1 MKIFLIIPD
10 AKGVLAKPTNPHI
23 GTAYL
28 AAVLLKH
35 GHHVNVLDMRFGYK
49 YKYLIKKLKKF
60 NPDFIGITSTS
71 VEYKKAYDL
80 IEKLKRDKF
89 KVIIG
94 GPHAS
99 VMLKKI
105 LEETKADYAIKREG
119 EETIIDFLN
128 KPDKPKQVK
137 GLIWRNKNGKIIEN
151 KDREKIHDLDKL
163 PFPAFELFELDKY
176 MDKKLP
182 IITSRGCPYH
192 CTYCSIFFTMGH
204 KFRARSPENVV
215 DELEKWYKK
224 GYKYFSFNDDCFSF
238 DMERA
243 EKICDL
249 ILTRNLKIKWELRNG
264 IRINKITEKLLKKMK
279 KSGCVYVAFGVESAN
294 QDVLNKMKKGITIEQ
309 AKKAILFADKVGIKK
324 GAFFI
329 IGLPGGNMKTFKQTL
344 DFALSL
350 PLDEVRFYNA
360 IPYPGTELFSWI
372 KKNGKF
378 LQPLNSYLNKADAWD
393 PNPIYETND
402 FKRKERKKAFLIAEE
417 YVMKYLMIREFG
429 KFFGVVGWSLWK
441 PKFSRK
447 IVFPV
452 GKKVWSF
459 IRELKKD

>member
-1 MKIFLIIPD
+1 MRVFLIIPD
-10 AKGVLAKPTNPHI
+10 VKGVVLKPTSPHI

-28 AAVLLKH
+28 AAVLLKNKH
-35 GHHVNVLDMRFGYK
+35 EVKLLDMRFGYR
-49 YKYLIKKLKKF
+49 YSYLLRILEKF
-60 NPDFIGITSTS
+60 KPDFVGVTSTS
-71 VEYKKAYDL
+71 VEHKKAYRL
-80 IEKLKRDKF
+80 IENLKKSGF

-105 LEETKADYAIKREG
+105 LEDTKTDYAIKGEG

-128 KPDKPKQVK
+128 NLGKPEKVK
-137 GLIWRNKNGKIIEN
+137 GLIWRNKKGEIIEN
-151 KDREKIHDLDKL
+151 EDRERIQDLDKI

-182 IITSRGCPYH
+182 IVTSRGCPYR

-204 KFRARSPENVV
+204 KFRMRSPENVV
-215 DELEKWYKK
+215 GEIERWYKK
-224 GYKYFSFNDDCFSF
+224 GYRYFSFNDDCFTF
-238 DMERA
+238 NLERA

-249 ILTRNLKIKWELRNG
+249 IVERGLKIKWDLRNG
-264 IRINKITEKLLKKMK
+264 IRIDNINEQLLRKMK
-279 KSGCVYVAFGVESAN
+279 KAGCTYVAFGVESAN
-294 QDVLNKMKKGITIEQ
+294 QNVLNKMRKGVTVEQ
-309 AKKAILFADKVGIKK
+309 AKNAIMLADKVGIKK

-329 IGLPGGNMKTFKQTL
+329 IGLPGDNMETFKQSL

-378 LQPLNSYLNKADAWD
+378 LQPLDRYLNNADAWD
-393 PNPIYETND
+393 AEPIYETDD
-402 FKRKERKKAFLIAEE
+402 FKRSERKKAFLIAEE
-417 YVMKYLMIREFG
+417 YVMKYLMRREFG
-429 KFFGVVGWSLWK
+429 KFIGTLGWYLWK
-441 PKFSRK
+441 PKISRK
-447 IVFPV
+447 IVFPI

-459 IRELKKD
+459 VRAVRG